1 MIFVCLFVC
10 LSGLRNCHLGYSQ
23 APERRA
29 SFVNIFQTRNN
40 LYNNNSLAA
49 HLAIRRKSEI
59 NPVSIRS
66 SNDPMT
72 TSIPTKPLL
81 TSRRTSLQIPSL
93 AISGKFEFNVQI
105 VQKLFF
111 FASFLLIFWCA
122 PFGYLYF
129 IISSNIVAA
138 TTITSIQY
146 IGTGVRTHDLLVMN
160 RLP

>member
-1 MIFVCLFVC
+1 MKDFTNCDFCLFVC

-40 LYNNNSLAA
+40 LYNNNLAA

-93 AISGKFEFNVQI
+93 AISGKFEFNFQL

-111 FASFLLIFWCA
+111 FASFLLIFVVPHLA
-122 PFGYLYF
+122 IF
-129 IISSNIVAA
+129 ISVFSF
-138 TTITSIQY
+138 
-146 IGTGVRTHDLLVMN
+146 N
-160 RLP
+160 RLHSSSMSVPGFEPTASW